1 MLDVQRLRNA
11 ISADSYFDANRIAVM
26 GGSYGGFMTLHSM
39 VVLNNFVKCGVD
51 VVGISNFVTFLKNTS
66 DYRRD
71 LRRVEYGDERDPKMR
86 KFLQELSPLTHVNE
100 ITRPLLIVQGAND
113 PRVPASESE
122 QMEKALRKN
131 GIETWYLLAKDEGH
145 GFRKQSNREFQFL
158 TTIQFLRKHL
168 LEQE

>member
-1 MLDVQRLRNA
+1 
-11 ISADSYFDANRIAVM
+11 
-26 GGSYGGFMTLHSM
+26 MTLHSM
-39 VVLNNFVKCGVD
+39 VKLNNFVKCGVD

-100 ITRPLLIVQGAND
+100 ITRPLLMVQGAND

-145 GFRKQSNREFQFL
+145 GRNLEYPARLPQWACIELPMCSALVSGLARGQSEEGCGTQPFPNG
-158 TTIQFLRKHL
+158 K
-168 LEQE
+168 